1 MAHCTKCGAEVDAAA
16 AFCQKCGERQPVGSV
31 AANVPS
37 AGAQTESAASQPAAP
52 PLESSVAGPG
62 AQSGLQ
68 ENAAAA
74 LSYAL
79 LWVSG
84 IVFLVIDKRP
94 YVQFH
99 AAQSLVLFGGLY
111 LMRAII
117 RLGFGLGYGFRAF
130 LQVDDWDFSWPHF
143 GVAALLLGLIS
154 LTTFVLWILM
164 MLKAYQ
170 GERFRVPIAA
180 DLAENITG
188 K

>member
-1 MAHCTKCGAEVDAAA
+1 VEAAA
-16 AFCQKCGERQPVGSV
+16 AFCQKCGERQ
-31 AANVPS
+31 
-37 AGAQTESAASQPAAP
+37 AGRSAASAAGPAANAPNEPAQASAP
-52 PLESSVAGPG
+52 PGSSVAGPG
-62 AQSGLQ
+62 AASGLQ
-68 ENAAAA
+68 ENVAAA
-74 LSYAL
+74 LCYAL
-79 LWVSG
+79 FWVSG

-111 LMRAII
+111 LLRAVV
-117 RLGFGLGYGFRAF
+117 RLSFGLGLGLRAWMHA
-130 LQVDDWDFSWPHF
+130 DDWDFSWPRV
-143 GVAALLLGLIS
+143 GVAAVLLGLIS